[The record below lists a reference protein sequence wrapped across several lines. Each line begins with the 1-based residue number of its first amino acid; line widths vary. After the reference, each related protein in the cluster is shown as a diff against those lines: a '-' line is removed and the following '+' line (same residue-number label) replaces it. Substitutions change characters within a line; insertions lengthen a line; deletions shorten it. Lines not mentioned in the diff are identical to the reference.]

1 VITWLGQKI
10 LDAITPLRI
19 RRQMWVIKRLMERL
33 DSGEGTRRNR
43 RKWLLQKE
51 ESRLIYR
58 LVDDLWEL
66 CCEWSVVC
74 ISDGYRYCYYRA
86 EISLSITVGR
96 IRMYAAVE
104 VKISGARRRSRN
116 SESRR

>member
-1 VITWLGQKI
+1 VSGKVVTWLGQKI

-19 RRQMWVIKRLMERL
+19 RRRMWVIKRLMERL

-43 RKWLLQKE
+43 QKRLLQKE

-66 CCEWSVVC
+66 SFVRSVV
-74 ISDGYRYCYYRA
+74 
-86 EISLSITVGR
+86 
-96 IRMYAAVE
+96 
-104 VKISGARRRSRN
+104 
-116 SESRR
+116 